1 MPEDK
6 QVSIRV
12 QLGESL
18 RNRLKGKA
26 ALQGKTLNQ
35 AVEQLIEEYVAD
47 MPEES
52 ARTSKK

>member
-12 QLGESL
+12 QLDESL